1 MSDPKAYT
9 DGTWV
14 MVDLGVNA
22 VVGLPVELARKLADQ
37 LVEAACV
44 AERNDQLPLELDQ

>member
-14 MVDLGVNA
+14 MVDLSVNA

-44 AERNDQLPLELDQ
+44 AESREQAPVEADV